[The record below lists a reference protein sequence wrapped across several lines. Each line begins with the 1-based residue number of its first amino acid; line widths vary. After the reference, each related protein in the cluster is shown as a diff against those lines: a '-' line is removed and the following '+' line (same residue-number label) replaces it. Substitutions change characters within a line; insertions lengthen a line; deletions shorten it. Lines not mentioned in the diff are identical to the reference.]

1 MLQRTISREN
11 SSSNFHL
18 SHLENCNICTCRAF
32 LFLSLYCTVIV
43 YLAWLCSD
51 YPGQTRHNPPSVTVC
66 LPKAPSATLGIESV
80 VNKCLWNAYM
90 LRE

>member
-18 SHLENCNICTCRAF
+18 SHLENGNICTCRAF

-51 YPGQTRHNPPSVTVC
+51 YPGQTRHNPLSPC
-66 LPKAPSATLGIESV
+66 AFPKPLAPHLAL
-80 VNKCLWNAYM
+80 NP
-90 LRE
+90 